1 MTDRHARHRRS
12 LSDRHRRPV
21 DGFRASSP
29 DRFERIVTDA
39 VGSLPPRLSAHLD
52 GVEVAIEDIPP
63 ATLHDADGAVPLCR
77 YDVAPPAAQA
87 PAGHGRLR
95 DRLVLYRRPLEAR
108 AMSHRDLGDLVR
120 QTVSMQIA
128 RQVGIDDDPGDPGAP
143 GWD

>member
-1 MTDRHARHRRS
+1 M
-12 LSDRHRRPV
+12 

-29 DRFERIVTDA
+29 GRFERIVTDA

-63 ATLHDADGAVPLCR
+63 ATPHDPDGAVPLCR
-77 YDVAPPAAQA
+77 YDVAPPAAQGSD
-87 PAGHGRLR
+87 GHGRLP

-120 QTVSMQIA
+120 QTLSMQIA
-128 RQVGIDDDPGDPGAP
+128 RQVGIDDDPGDPERG
-143 GWD
+143 